1 MKYIRQMATA
11 KTTKKNTPTKPKA
24 LATKELAT
32 TIRLIE
38 NRKPCSSGYYD
49 FLKDVGGAP
58 INACYFDGFAAMP
71 KKLVATI
78 GPDTP
83 IAFKTIM
90 ALTKRRH
97 CMSATDRIK
106 WLVGRECL
114 IPNAAAE
121 AFRRAYSRLQDS
133 DNIVLKAILR
143 LDAAAVEKLIAP

>member
-24 LATKELAT
+24 LATKELAA

-38 NRKPCSSGYYD
+38 SHRPCSSGYYD

-58 INACYFDGFAAMP
+58 IDARYYDGWAAMP

-83 IAFKTIM
+83 ITFKTII
-90 ALTKRRH
+90 ALKKRRQ
-97 CMSATDRIK
+97 CMSATDRIN
-106 WLVGRECL
+106 WLVRHGCL

-121 AFRRAYSRLQDS
+121 AFRRAYSRLEDS

-143 LDAAAVEKLIAP
+143 LDAAAVGKLIAP